1 MKCACPRTILLKVFS
16 FFSTNTTYWLRSFN
30 YVCRDFPSSCSYLL
44 TGARRRRWDYYLS
57 RIWWRMAARS
67 AYDSLHTLTWWCWEK
82 RERWCLAL
90 AFDDWLYWIPNNY
103 YYAIL
108 LRSSQAII
116 LHAIIDDRTND
127 RYYVVVVRSIDLIF
141 WFDSSFIRV
150 LGVLHVLTV

>member
-1 MKCACPRTILLKVFS
+1 MHAREPSYLKSFHSSVQTLRTGYAVLIFYVV
-16 FFSTNTTYWLRSFN
+16 R
-30 YVCRDFPSSCSYLL
+30 VCRDFPSSCSYLL

-108 LRSSQAII
+108 LRSSQLII

-141 WFDSSFIRV
+141 WFDSFIPQSFAC
-150 LGVLHVLTV
+150 